1 MSSSGCL
8 FDFVKLNDVSKNV
21 ISRMTAEE
29 VYTKVLA
36 WSEKYDKELYE
47 YERPVHT
54 LDAFTEKQYEVKT
67 SEELI
72 NVLNKIKEIDINSR
86 FSNLREQKTDCCKK
100 IAEEILR

>member
-1 MSSSGCL
+1 MITDYSSCAYEFSFFNRPL
-8 FDFVKLNDVSKNV
+8 VFF
-21 ISRMTAEE
+21 R
-29 VYTKVLA
+29 
-36 WSEKYDKELYE
+36 YDKELYE